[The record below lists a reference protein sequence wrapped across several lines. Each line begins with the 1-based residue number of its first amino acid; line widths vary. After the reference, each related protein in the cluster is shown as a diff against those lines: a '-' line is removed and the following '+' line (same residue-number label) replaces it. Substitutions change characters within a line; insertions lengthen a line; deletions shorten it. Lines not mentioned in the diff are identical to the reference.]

1 MSLYSSTYSQYR
13 SVDSFLRVV
22 SMLRDDSREQ
32 QKCFKILPFTSIW
45 FWSVSLQVINRHV
58 NFKVNWCRVPK
69 YISMGTKF
77 YSLKDV

>member
-1 MSLYSSTYSQYR
+1 MKKASEEKSTCHCTDRRTVSI
-13 SVDSFLRVV
+13 VLWIPFLRVV

-58 NFKVNWCRVPK
+58 NFKVNGCRVPNGHK
-69 YISMGTKF
+69 I
-77 YSLKDV
+77 